1 MSLREP
7 ASLTLEPEAAGATAP
22 PARPSYAAAFWG
34 LMLRD
39 TRLLRRD
46 LFSFVMRTIMNPLF
60 FVFIFTDIM
69 PKIGQNFS
77 GVGAANFATILVPG
91 LVGIAILFQGIMA
104 VALPLSIEL
113 SGTHEIEDRL
123 MAPLPVSW
131 VGFEKIFF
139 SVFQSILAGALVFPM
154 VYFIP
159 VTPVH
164 VQVASWWLLVIVIIL
179 SSFAAGALGLTIG
192 TSVKPQQIGMIFAVV
207 LTPMIFLGCVYYPW
221 ALLARVRWL
230 QIVSLA
236 NPLVYVSEGLRAAL
250 TPAVPH
256 MPGWAFLL
264 ALVAAAVGLSWWGI
278 AGFRRRVIG

>member
-1 MSLREP
+1 MPPTSDP
-7 ASLTLEPEAAGATAP
+7 ANLPPMAARLTPP
-22 PARPSYAAAFWG
+22 PAAPSYAAAFWG

-39 TRLLRRD
+39 ARLLRRD
-46 LFSFVMRTIMNPLF
+46 LFSFVVRTIMNPLF

-91 LVGIAILFQGIMA
+91 LVAIAILFQGIMA

-131 VGFEKIFF
+131 VAFEKIFF
-139 SVFQSILAGALVFPM
+139 SVFQSILAGAVVFPM

-159 VTPVH
+159 ATPVH
-164 VQVASWWLLVIVIIL
+164 VRVASWPLLVAVIVL

-192 TSVKPQQIGMIFAVV
+192 TLVKPQQIGMIFAVV

-221 ALLARVRWL
+221 TLLAKVRWL

-236 NPLVYVSEGLRAAL
+236 NPLVFVSEGLRAAL

-256 MPGWAFLL
+256 MPQWAFLA
-264 ALVAAAVGLSWWGI
+264 ALVASALGLSWWGM